1 MSARGRLRPSH
12 DQRDGSRLQHVL
24 SSLAALGCYACPEPL
39 QNESELQQVRTKLYD
54 FTREDEQKGSVYNL
68 VEDILQLEDLEV
80 FKVFRS
86 QFVEVMKFAENM
98 IENKDM
104 NKSLDELVI
113 SANSCILKIRNDEII
128 TFYLEVKKTISKF
141 LFATSSK
148 PPVTYNQFV
157 QLVDDKY
164 RLMTVPRKT

>member
-1 MSARGRLRPSH
+1 
-12 DQRDGSRLQHVL
+12 
-24 SSLAALGCYACPEPL
+24 
-39 QNESELQQVRTKLYD
+39 
-54 FTREDEQKGSVYNL
+54 
-68 VEDILQLEDLEV
+68 
-80 FKVFRS
+80 
-86 QFVEVMKFAENM
+86 M